1 MEGGGGAPTMTM
13 QLRWVS
19 ALPMKTAQVW
29 LKMGAE
35 AKTSEQAKKFLEQ
48 DEKYYVL
55 SLSAPAMGG
64 PRPGGE
70 GGQRP
75 AMSPEMLEAAK
86 AATTLSWKGHEGLH
100 PVDVHQAGGGTMM
113 YSFSKEHAIELDDK
127 EVEFTT
133 KRGPMEIK
141 KKFRL
146 KDMVYHGKLA
156 L

>member
-1 MEGGGGAPTMTM
+1 
-13 QLRWVS
+13 
-19 ALPMKTAQVW
+19 
-29 LKMGAE
+29 
-35 AKTSEQAKKFLEQ
+35 
-48 DEKYYVL
+48 
-55 SLSAPAMGG
+55 
-64 PRPGGE
+64 
-70 GGQRP
+70 
-75 AMSPEMLEAAK
+75 
-86 AATTLSWKGHEGLH
+86 
-100 PVDVHQAGGGTMM
+100 VDVHQAGGGTMM